1 MFATIYLP
9 NFYLQ
14 AATRHQPELL
24 AKPVALIETQ
34 DRKVIIAQLNKNAEA
49 AGVRI
54 GMTPS
59 QGLARLL
66 SLIIKTRAL
75 EQEKVVSELLLQYAF
90 TLSPNLEA
98 TAPGICTVEFTD
110 CRDLLSKVSRVVE
123 QLAASQIDAQAAI
136 APSPDTSL
144 LGAHLARPV
153 LEIDNAKDFL
163 APLPIETL
171 TISDG

>member
-14 AATRHQPELL
+14 AATRHQPELA
-24 AKPVALIETQ
+24 AKPVALIETLE
-34 DRKVIIAQLNKNAEA
+34 RKLMITQLNANAET
-49 AGVRI
+49 AGVQL

-59 QGLARLL
+59 QGLARSL

-75 EQEKVVSELLLQYAF
+75 EQEKLLNELLLQHVF
-90 TLSPNLEA
+90 TLSPNVEA

-110 CRDLLSKVSRVVE
+110 HRNLLNKVSRVVE
-123 QLAASQIDAQAAI
+123 KLATCEISAQAAI

-153 LEIDNAKDFL
+153 LEIDNANDFL
-163 APLPIETL
+163 APLPIEVL
-171 TISDG
+171 GL

>member
-14 AATRHQPELL
+14 AATRHQPELST
-24 AKPVALIETQ
+24 KPVALIETQ
-34 DRKVIIAQLNKNAEA
+34 DRKVIITQLNNNTEA

-75 EQEKVVSELLLQYAF
+75 EQEKVVSELLLQNAF
-90 TLSPNLEA
+90 TLSPNVEA

-110 CRDLLSKVSRVVE
+110 CRDLLSKVSRMVE
-123 QLAASQIDAQAAI
+123 QLAGSQIKAQAAI

-144 LGAHLARPV
+144 LGAHLADPV
-153 LEIDNAKDFL
+153 LEIDNAEDFL

-171 TISDG
+171 VVSDG

>member
-14 AATRHQPELL
+14 AATRHQPELS
-24 AKPVALIETQ
+24 ANPVALIETE
-34 DRKVIIAQLNKNAEA
+34 DRKIIITQLNKNAEA

-75 EQEKVVSELLLQYAF
+75 EQEKVLSELLLQYAF
-90 TLSPNLEA
+90 TLSPNVEA
-98 TAPGICTVEFTD
+98 TTPGICTIEFTD
-110 CRDLLSKVSRVVE
+110 HRDLLSKVSRVVE
-123 QLAASQIDAQAAI
+123 QLADSKIDAQAAI

-153 LEIDNAKDFL
+153 LEIDNANDFL

-171 TISDG
+171 TISDC

>member
-14 AATRHQPELL
+14 AATRHQPELS
-24 AKPVALIETQ
+24 AKLVALIETQ
-34 DRKVIIAQLNKNAEA
+34 DRKAIITQLNQNAEA
-49 AGVRI
+49 AGVQI

-59 QGLARLL
+59 QGLARSL
-66 SLIIKTRAL
+66 SLIIKTRAP
-75 EQEKVVSELLLQYAF
+75 EQEKLLGELLLQHAF
-90 TLSPNLEA
+90 TLSPNVEA

-110 CRDLLSKVSRVVE
+110 QRNLPDKVKRVVE
-123 QLAASQIDAQAAI
+123 QLAACEISAQAAI
-136 APSPDTSL
+136 ALSPDTSL

-153 LEIDNAKDFL
+153 LEIDNVKDFL

-171 TISDG
+171 VT